1 MTPKQQMQKTDRSAA
16 TVIYR
21 NGSVYSPVDP
31 FATALLVQDGRIR
44 WVGQEAGADSL
55 TDAHVH
61 TVDLDGLLLTPSFAA
76 AGPVP
81 EEEQGWLRLR
91 RAGVHAVLDPQRG
104 WADAAGQRSPLP
116 ARVRTLG
123 PQGPL
128 DPTQAE
134 RAEGDPL
141 LVLAREDAPEPRGW
155 IDVARAGL
163 SAGRPLGVA
172 GVLEPGT
179 APQPWRLTL
188 AALRR
193 EEQGPGISTRGCF
206 GLQTRGVRRVCGV
219 GGPFGGQLVPEAP
232 ADLIGWR
239 TEALMVQTADERIAA
254 WSTDPRA
261 RTPLLPALGP
271 DVPLPQARLS
281 LVGASELTW

>member
-1 MTPKQQMQKTDRSAA
+1 MTPQRETNTADRSAA

-21 NGSVYSPVDP
+21 NGSVYSPADP

-55 TDAHVH
+55 TDEHVH

-76 AGPVP
+76 AGPAP
-81 EEEQGWLRLR
+81 SDERTWLGLR
-91 RAGVHAVLDPQRG
+91 RSGVHTVLDPQCE
-104 WADAAGQRSPLP
+104 WVDAAGERTALP
-116 ARVRTLG
+116 ERVRRLG
-123 PQGPL
+123 PRGRL
-128 DPTQAE
+128 DPGQAE

-141 LVLAREDAPEPRGW
+141 LVLAREEEPEPRGW

-193 EEQGPGISTRGCF
+193 EEEGPGISTRGCF
-206 GLQTRGVRRVCGV
+206 GLQTRGVRRICGV

-261 RTPLLPALGP
+261 RTPLLPALGQ
-271 DVPLPQARLS
+271 DAPLPQARLS
-281 LVGASELTW
+281 LLGTSELTW